1 MTEKKRQNLLIF
13 FCWLIYT
20 VAYVG
25 RYSFSANVNAI
36 MDFYGTGKGETGLI
50 GTFFFF
56 AYGIGQIINGLL
68 CKKYNK
74 KYVLTIALIV
84 SSIVNAIIFIGV
96 PFWALKFLWLV
107 NGIAQSFL
115 WSSLISLISKNVSH
129 SRLKV
134 AVVVMSTSLAV
145 GTFIT
150 YGLSALFNLFNGF
163 KYSFLLGAGTM
174 GVVAVLWLIFHDKLT
189 LKADDFIEKE
199 IELERKESEQKEKTG
214 KTLAINFVVLFICL
228 ALFAVINNFIKDGLN
243 TWVPTILKETYNLT
257 NSLSVALT
265 IILPVINLFGAML
278 SEWIYGKL
286 KDFVTTLAVM
296 SLFALVAIAII
307 IFTLKSVMIVTLI
320 TFAVVTLLMTGMT
333 HVIVSSAPVYMRSKM
348 DAGLTSGVL
357 DGFCYLGSTL
367 SSYGLGAIAENAGWT
382 NAFVIML
389 VACLVPV
396 IVGVTLIIIQSV
408 KKRKRSKS
416 EN

>member
-129 SRLKV
+129 SRLKG

-150 YGLSALFNLFNGF
+150 YGASALFNLFNGF

-307 IFTLKSVMIVTLI
+307 IFTLKSGMIVTLI

-348 DAGLTSGVL
+348 DAGLTAGVL

-389 VACLVPV
+389 VACAVPV

-408 KKRKRSKS
+408 KKRKKSKS

>member
-320 TFAVVTLLMTGMT
+320 TFAVVTLLMTGIT

-408 KKRKRSKS
+408 KKRKKSKS

>member
-36 MDFYGTGKGETGLI
+36 MDFYGTGKGDTGLI

-68 CKKYNK
+68 CKRYNK
-74 KYVLTIALIV
+74 KYVLTVALIV
-84 SSIVNAIIFIGV
+84 SSIINAIIFIGV
-96 PFWALKFLWLV
+96 PFWALKFLWLI
-107 NGIAQSFL
+107 NGVAQSFL

-150 YGLSALFNLFNGF
+150 YGASAVFNLFNGF
-163 KYSFLLGAGTM
+163 KYSFLLGAVVM
-174 GVVAVLWLIFHDKLT
+174 VVVAIAWLIFHDRLT
-189 LKADDFIEKE
+189 TKPQDFMEKE
-199 IELERKESEQKEKTG
+199 LELDKLESEQNEKTG
-214 KTLAINFVVLFICL
+214 KTLVINFVVLFICL
-228 ALFAVINNFIKDGLN
+228 AVFAVINNFIKDGLN
-243 TWVPTILKETYNLT
+243 TWVPTILKETYGLT

-286 KDFVTTLAVM
+286 KDFITTLAVM
-296 SLFALVAIAII
+296 SFFALIAIAII
-307 IFTLKSVMIVTLI
+307 ILTLQSVMVITLL
-320 TFAVVTLLMTGMT
+320 TFAVVTLLMTGIT

-348 DAGLTSGVL
+348 DSGLTSGVL

-367 SSYGLGAIAENAGWT
+367 SSYGLGAIAESAGWT
-382 NAFVIML
+382 NAFIIML
-389 VACLVPV
+389 LACVVPV
-396 IVGVTLIIIQSV
+396 VLGVTLIIIQLV
-408 KKRKRSKS
+408 KKRKKNNN